1 MKISILKLGDLL
13 LTSLQEDLT
22 DQDAVDFQQDLL
34 RMTAST
40 DAVGIVI
47 DITSMEIV
55 DSYMARI
62 LNDTAN
68 MVRLLGTEV
77 VICGMQP
84 AVALTLMEMGREL
97 IGVEAAL
104 NLDLGIAKVRKL
116 IDTRQRSDGPIS
128 DR

>member
-1 MKISILKLGDLL
+1 MKIPILKLGDLL

-22 DQDAVDFQQDLL
+22 DQDAIDFQQDLL
-34 RMTAST
+34 RMTASS

-47 DITSMEIV
+47 DITSLEIV

-77 VICGMQP
+77 VICGMRP

-116 IDTRQRSDGPIS
+116 IGARQRGDGPIR
-128 DR
+128 DQ

>member
-1 MKISILKLGDLL
+1 MKIPILKLSNLL

-22 DQDAVDFQQDLL
+22 DQDAKNFQDDLL
-34 RMTAST
+34 KSTAQS
-40 DAVGIVI
+40 DAVGVVI
-47 DITSMEIV
+47 DITGLEIV

-84 AVALTLMEMGREL
+84 AVAITLMEMGREL

-104 NLDLGIAKVRKL
+104 NLDLAIVKVKEL
-116 IDTRQRSDGPIS
+116 IELRQHGNGSIRN
-128 DR
+128 

>member
-13 LTSLQEDLT
+13 VTSLQEDLT
-22 DQDAVDFQQDLL
+22 DQDAVEFQSDLL
-34 RMTAST
+34 SKTANS
-40 DAVGIVI
+40 DAVGVVI
-47 DITSMEIV
+47 DISGLDIV

-104 NLDLGIAKVRKL
+104 NLDLGITKVRGL
-116 IDTRQRSDGPIS
+116 INERRRGEGPVS
-128 DR
+128 G

>member
-1 MKISILKLGDLL
+1 MKITILKLGDLL
-13 LTSLQEDLT
+13 VTSLQEDLT
-22 DQDAVDFQQDLL
+22 DQDAVEFQDDLL
-34 RMTAST
+34 GMTART
-40 DAVGIVI
+40 NAVGVVI
-47 DITSMEIV
+47 DITGLQIV

-104 NLDLGIAKVRKL
+104 NLDLGIAKVRRL
-116 IDTRQRSDGPIS
+116 IDTRRGHGPS
-128 DR
+128 TA

>member
-34 RMTAST
+34 RMTASSA
-40 DAVGIVI
+40 AVGVVI
-47 DITSMEIV
+47 DITSIEIV

-68 MVRLLGTEV
+68 MVRLLGTEI
-77 VICGMQP
+77 VICGIQS

-116 IDTRQRSDGPIS
+116 IDTRQRSDGPIR

>member
-1 MKISILKLGDLL
+1 MKIPILKLSNLL

-22 DQDAVDFQQDLL
+22 DQDAKDFQDDLL
-34 RMTAST
+34 KRTAQS
-40 DAVGIVI
+40 DAVGVVI
-47 DITSMEIV
+47 DITGLEIV

-62 LNDTAN
+62 LNDTAS

-84 AVALTLMEMGREL
+84 AVAITLMEMGREL

-104 NLDLGIAKVRKL
+104 NLDLAIIRVREL
-116 IDTRQRSDGPIS
+116 IELRQNGDGSIR
-128 DR
+128 D

>member
-22 DQDAVDFQQDLL
+22 DQDAVDFQHDLL
-34 RMTAST
+34 RMTASSG
-40 DAVGIVI
+40 AVGIVI